1 MLVATNRASGQE
13 TVLYNF
19 QGGSDGNFP
28 IGGVI
33 FDAEGNLY
41 GTTDVGGGGACPGG
55 CGTVFKLA
63 PAKNGGYTKTIL
75 YTFQGSFTD
84 GQYPQARLVFDQEG
98 NLYGTTLLGGAT
110 LAGEGTVF
118 KLTPTPSG
126 EWTETIL
133 HNFNCATANDGC
145 EPYSYLIF
153 DKAGNLYGTTL
164 QGGGGDTSSYCINGC
179 GTVFKLSK
187 RKKGMWPETLLY
199 TFPHFFNNTIGAN
212 PYAGLAI
219 DAKGSL
225 YGTTYYGGPYTSG
238 VVFRL
243 KRSHGVWAETVL
255 HTFSYTGTD
264 GYAPYAGVVLDKSGN
279 LYGTTLDGG
288 NAVLGQGVVF
298 MLTPAREGE
307 WTETIIHDF
316 PSPRYADGEYPIT
329 GVTVDA
335 AGNLYGASYIGGG
348 QNEAQCP
355 DNDGCGVIYQLSPKD
370 GRGSETILYAF
381 QGGLDGGLLE
391 DDVLAFDANGNLY
404 GTGAT
409 GGSGGSGAGVVFEVK
424 P

>member
-1 MLVATNRASGQE
+1 
-13 TVLYNF
+13 
-19 QGGSDGNFP
+19 
-28 IGGVI
+28 
-33 FDAEGNLY
+33 
-41 GTTDVGGGGACPGG
+41 
-55 CGTVFKLA
+55 
-63 PAKNGGYTKTIL
+63 
-75 YTFQGSFTD
+75 
-84 GQYPQARLVFDQEG
+84 
-98 NLYGTTLLGGAT
+98 
-110 LAGEGTVF
+110 
-118 KLTPTPSG
+118 
-126 EWTETIL
+126 
-133 HNFNCATANDGC
+133 
-145 EPYSYLIF
+145 
-153 DKAGNLYGTTL
+153 
-164 QGGGGDTSSYCINGC
+164 
-179 GTVFKLSK
+179 
-187 RKKGMWPETLLY
+187 
-199 TFPHFFNNTIGAN
+199 
-212 PYAGLAI
+212 
-219 DAKGSL
+219 
-225 YGTTYYGGPYTSG
+225 
-238 VVFRL
+238 
-243 KRSHGVWAETVL
+243 VL

-370 GRGSETILYAF
+370 GSWSETILYAF